1 MNKEDDPLSLNLTKA
16 ALHKENSLPSTMST
30 AANTK
35 QHNVVVVIQNG
46 QSLILIGISVFNA
59 FFFIVMFVIVM
70 YCGITKY
77 RKHNRN
83 KKDNS
88 AIAVQY
94 HEINED
100 LAGAGGSRSYHT
112 LHAIEETEVTDK
124 AYDDIEM
131 GQFLVTYENEPLN
144 GAGQSSA
151 IPLPPNRAS
160 QTMPK
165 EFYSTH
171 ENIPVDNGRC

>member
-1 MNKEDDPLSLNLTKA
+1 
-16 ALHKENSLPSTMST
+16 MST

-35 QHNVVVVIQNG
+35 QHNVIVVIQNG

-83 KKDNS
+83 KNDNS

-100 LAGAGGSRSYHT
+100 LAGGTRSYHT
-112 LHAIEETEVTDK
+112 LHAIEETDVTDK
-124 AYDDIEM
+124 AYDNVEM

>member
-1 MNKEDDPLSLNLTKA
+1 
-16 ALHKENSLPSTMST
+16 MST
-30 AANTK
+30 AAYTK
-35 QHNVVVVIQNG
+35 QNNVVVVIQNG
-46 QSLILIGISVFNA
+46 QSLILIGVSIFNA
-59 FFFIVMFVIVM
+59 FFFIVMLVVVM

-77 RKHNRN
+77 QKHNRN

-100 LAGAGGSRSYHT
+100 LAGGSRSYHT
-112 LHAIEETEVTDK
+112 LHAIEETDVTDK
-124 AYDDIEM
+124 AYDDVEM
-131 GQFLVTYENEPLN
+131 GQFFVTYENEPLN
-144 GAGQSSA
+144 GARQSSA

>member
-1 MNKEDDPLSLNLTKA
+1 
-16 ALHKENSLPSTMST
+16 
-30 AANTK
+30 
-35 QHNVVVVIQNG
+35 
-46 QSLILIGISVFNA
+46 
-59 FFFIVMFVIVM
+59 M

-83 KKDNS
+83 KNDNS

-94 HEINED
+94 YEINED
-100 LAGAGGSRSYHT
+100 LAGGTRSYHT
-112 LHAIEETEVTDK
+112 LHAIEETDVTDK
-124 AYDDIEM
+124 AYDNVEM

>member
-1 MNKEDDPLSLNLTKA
+1 
-16 ALHKENSLPSTMST
+16 MST
-30 AANTK
+30 AAYTK
-35 QHNVVVVIQNG
+35 QNNVVVVIQNG
-46 QSLILIGISVFNA
+46 QSLILIGVSIFNA
-59 FFFIVMFVIVM
+59 FFFIVMLVVVM

-77 RKHNRN
+77 QKHNRN

-100 LAGAGGSRSYHT
+100 LAGGSRSYHT
-112 LHAIEETEVTDK
+112 LHAIEETDVTDK
-124 AYDDIEM
+124 AYDDVEM
-131 GQFLVTYENEPLN
+131 GQFFVAYENEPLN